1 MKRTA
6 GNALWVLPLV
16 VLTACPDAD
25 SKQVPPRLQDVR
37 VPLAPDTTA
46 LVIGGIAR
54 VPGTVPDTHR
64 VVIAVDPRT
73 GIFEYGDPA
82 TRESRTTVYANP
94 GDVIVWTSEQGPWA
108 VHHGP
113 LTPFRVL
120 RIAGRPGEWAGAQV
134 RRDATFGKYRYF
146 VAVEIN
152 GRIWMDDPDS
162 MVGPER

>member
-1 MKRTA
+1 MRPTA
-6 GNALWVLPLV
+6 RNAFWALPL
-16 VLTACPDAD
+16 LILAGCPDAD
-25 SKQVPPRLQDVR
+25 SQQVPPRLQDAR
-37 VPLAPDTTA
+37 IQLAPDTMA
-46 LVIGGIAR
+46 LVIGGVAR
-54 VPGTVPDTHR
+54 AAPDTHR
-64 VVIAVDPRT
+64 VVITVNAEE
-73 GIFEYGDPA
+73 GIFDYGDPA
-82 TRESRTTVYANP
+82 TDKAQTTVYANP
-94 GDVIVWTSEQGPWA
+94 GDVIVWTSRQGPWA

-120 RIAGRPGEWAGAQV
+120 RIGGGSGEWAGAQV